1 MAKVIQRINEKIR
14 RLEEKCTHCG
24 LCAGLCAGGA
34 LYVNI
39 KSRKVDFTGEKCT
52 ACGMC
57 VKACPVQAMEGGF

>member
-1 MAKVIQRINEKIR
+1 MFNREKKYFEPGALVR
-14 RLEEKCTHCG
+14 
-24 LCAGLCAGGA
+24 LCARGA

-39 KSRKVDFTGEKCT
+39 KSRKVDFTSEKCT